1 MRLAQ
6 KPGGIDHS
14 ERSFCLTV
22 MVKALRL
29 P

>member
-14 ERSFCLTV
+14 EPNASLLLDGHGQG
-22 MVKALRL
+22 A
-29 P
+29 

>member
-14 ERSFCLTV
+14 ERLLLLDGHGQG
-22 MVKALRL
+22 A
-29 P
+29 

>member
-14 ERSFCLTV
+14 ERLLLLTV